1 MISCN
6 VTLRYRNTLLI
17 IIQSFKLGL
26 REEKVMSL
34 VGEEESA
41 ARNQL
46 SQLGKGTEVCCLP
59 LTEGEAPCNI
69 PDCRF

>member
-46 SQLGKGTEVCCLP
+46 SQL
-59 LTEGEAPCNI
+59 A
-69 PDCRF
+69 